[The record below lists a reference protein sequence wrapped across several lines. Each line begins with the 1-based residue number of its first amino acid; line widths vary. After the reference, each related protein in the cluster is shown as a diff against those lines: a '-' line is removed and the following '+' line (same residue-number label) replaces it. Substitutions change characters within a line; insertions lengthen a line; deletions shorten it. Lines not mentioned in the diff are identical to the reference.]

1 MELRNITTF
10 VKAAEVQSFT
20 RAAEQLGYSQSAV
33 TVQIRQLEEELEVRL
48 FERIGK
54 KVRLTEEG
62 NRFWESALE
71 ILKRI
76 DGVKADLHPSDKMS
90 GALRVATAESLLC
103 SILAPVLP
111 RFAAE
116 TAGGSG
122 HSEVEVCVRT
132 GTIDRLFEMVRQ
144 NDADLLFF
152 LDKKTRMPEWEPV
165 FERRE
170 PIVFVAGAENPIA
183 REKHISVDRVMQEAF
198 LLTEKGVSY
207 RYDLEQELIGRGVE
221 LHPFLETG
229 NTELI
234 VNLVQQNLGVSFLP
248 EYTVKEQ
255 VAKGTIAVLDVD
267 FPPVEMWSQMVYH
280 KNKWL
285 TPQMKLFIR
294 LVKEHLMPDDI

>member
-116 TAGGSG
+116 TAGRSG

-267 FPPVEMWSQMVYH
+267 FPAVEMWSQMVYH

-294 LVKEHLMPDDI
+294 LVKEHLMPDDT